1 MKTHFEIKETIV
13 TILTD
18 SEYLI
23 EIAKQELAAHRTVV
37 ENYIAQNPFFEVTL
51 ESYEP
56 DPSTHPLIRRMIE
69 TANTF
74 DIGPMST
81 VAGVIA
87 ESAVQKMKE
96 AGATVAV
103 IDNGGDIALYNNSA
117 KPLVIG
123 IYAGKSKVRNL
134 GFSIDPSPEILGIC
148 TSSGTVGH
156 SISFG
161 ISDAAIIFSKNVAL
175 ADAAATAL
183 GNALKE
189 KGAENIEKALSVIKV
204 PGIDGAVLI
213 EGNDIGIWG
222 KVPTIVK
229 ANVAYD
235 LITKGE

>member
-13 TILTD
+13 TILAD
-18 SEYLI
+18 SDLFI
-23 EIAKQELAAHRTVV
+23 EIAKKELAAGRFIV
-37 ENYIAQNPFFEVTL
+37 ENYIAENPFFEVTL
-51 ESYEP
+51 EAYEP
-56 DPSTHPLIRRMIE
+56 DPSAHPLICRMIDA
-69 TANTF
+69 ANTF
-74 DIGPMST
+74 GIGPMST

-87 ESAVQKMKE
+87 EAAVLKMKE

-103 IDNGGDIALYNNSA
+103 IDNGGDIALYNA
-117 KPLVIG
+117 GTKPLVIG
-123 IYAGKSKVRNL
+123 IYAGKSNVRNL
-134 GFSIDPSPEILGIC
+134 GFSIEPSSEILGIC

-175 ADAAATAL
+175 SDAAATAL

-189 KGAENIEKALSVIKV
+189 QGKENIEKALDVVKV
-204 PGIDGAVLI
+204 PEIDGAVLI

-222 KVPTIVK
+222 KVPKIVK
-229 ANVAYD
+229 ANVNYD